1 MKTKEEQ
8 TEKQNLPKLKV
19 ELNAQEWEA
28 VLAVIENSTSAHVHV
43 KSVINEFINQLKPQ
57 IPDNDKSE

>member
-1 MKTKEEQ
+1 MKTKTEQ
-8 TEKQNLPKLKV
+8 VEKQGLPELKV
-19 ELNAQEWEA
+19 ELTTQEWEA

-57 IPDNDKSE
+57 IPDNDKPE